1 MVVPDR
7 ALRQSEEWG
16 TVAETT
22 MYPSRRSD
30 DVDQLDALAARF
42 EDEARSVRHVAGR
55 LRQLRAGRAR
65 GRSWEE
71 IVDGRRLGVLDLV
84 DQAVRRL
91 TESSATLRRLLVRGL
106 RTEGATMPAIAQI
119 LGVSHQRV
127 SVLLKGRNGA
137 VPPPE

>member
-1 MVVPDR
+1 M
-7 ALRQSEEWG
+7 
-16 TVAETT
+16 AETT
-22 MYPSRRSD
+22 IYPSRPSD
-30 DVDQLDALAARF
+30 DELDRLDDLAARF

-71 IVDGRRLGVLDLV
+71 IIEGRRLGVLDLV

-106 RTEGATMPAIAQI
+106 RTEGATMPAIAQV

-127 SVLLKGRNGA
+127 SVLLKGRSGT
-137 VPPPE
+137 VPPGE